1 MKKKNVFML
10 MLVASILFALAAC
23 GNKEDATA
31 EKDSKAAAD
40 TKEYKVGILQY
51 VEHPSLNEATKGFK
65 AALKEAGLNITYDE
79 QNAQG
84 DSANNTTAA
93 SNLVGGGNDLIFA
106 NATPSAQAV
115 QTATADIPVLF
126 TSVTDAV
133 GAELVQSME
142 KPGGNVTGTVDTH
155 PDAIP
160 STVKFIAEELNAKKI
175 GMVYNA
181 GEQNSRA
188 QVDIVKK
195 EAKKY
200 GVEVVEASAATSAD
214 VKQATESLVSK
225 VDAFYIVTDNTVVS
239 ALESV
244 LDVAKDKKIP
254 VLVGE
259 LDSVARG
266 GFGAYG
272 FSYYDIGFEAGEM
285 AVSILKDGKKP
296 ADIPAAYPG
305 NLKFVVNQ
313 ETADALGI
321 DIKDEWKAEVTK

>member
-1 MKKKNVFML
+1 MKRKNFVML
-10 MLVASILFALAAC
+10 MLVAAIMLVLAAC
-23 GNKEDATA
+23 GSKDSSKD
-31 EKDSKAAAD
+31 EKDSTATAD
-40 TKEYKVGILQY
+40 SKEYKVGILQY

-65 AALKEAGLNITYDE
+65 AALKEAGLNVTYDE

-93 SNLVGGGNDLIFA
+93 NNLVGGGNDLIFT

-133 GAELVQSME
+133 GAELIQSME
-142 KPGGNVTGTVDTH
+142 KPGGNVTGTIDTH

-160 STVKFIAEELNAKKI
+160 NTVKFIAEQLNAKKV

-181 GEQNSRA
+181 GEQNSRV
-188 QVDIVKK
+188 QVDIVKE

-200 GVEVVEASAATSAD
+200 GVEIVEASAATSAD

-225 VDAFYIVTDNTVVS
+225 VDAYYIITDNTVVS
-239 ALESV
+239 ALQSV
-244 LDVAKDKKIP
+244 LDVANDKKIP
-254 VLVGE
+254 VMVGE
-259 LDSVARG
+259 LDSVAVG

-285 AVSILKDGKKP
+285 AVSILTEGKKP
-296 ADIPAAYPG
+296 ADIPAAYPA
-305 NLKFVVNQ
+305 NLKFEINK
-313 ETADALGI
+313 ETADKLGI
-321 DIKDEWKAEVTK
+321 EIKDEWNAEVTE

>member
-1 MKKKNVFML
+1 MIL
-10 MLVASILFALAAC
+10 LTAAIMLVLAAC
-23 GNKEDATA
+23 G
-31 EKDSKAAAD
+31 EKDNSQEKDNSANAGD
-40 TKEYKVGILQY
+40 KEYKVGILQY

-65 AALKEAGLNITYDE
+65 AALKESGLKIKYDE
-79 QNAQG
+79 QNAQA
-84 DSANNTTAA
+84 DASNNTTAA
-93 SNLVGGGNDLIFA
+93 NNLVGAGNELIFA

-133 GAELVQSME
+133 GAELIQSME
-142 KPGGNVTGTVDTH
+142 KTGNNVTGTVDTH

-160 STVKFIAEELNAKKI
+160 NTVKFIAEELGAKKI

-188 QVDIVKK
+188 QVDIVK
-195 EAKKY
+195 EQAKKY
-200 GVEVVEASAATSAD
+200 KVEIVEASAATSAD
-214 VKQATESLVSK
+214 VKQATESIVSK
-225 VDAFYIVTDNTVVS
+225 VDVFYVITDNTVVS

-244 LDVAKDKKIP
+244 LDVANDKKKP
-254 VLVGE
+254 VMVGE

-296 ADIPAAYPG
+296 QDIPAAYPA
-305 NLKFVVNQ
+305 NLKFEINK
-313 ETADALGI
+313 EAADKLGI
-321 DIKDEWKAEVTK
+321 EIKDEWKAEIVK

>member
-1 MKKKNVFML
+1 MKKKSML
-10 MLVASILFALAAC
+10 LLLVTAAIMLVLAAC
-23 GNKEDATA
+23 GKKDETQD
-31 EKDSKAAAD
+31 EKANAD
-40 TKEYKVGILQY
+40 EKTYKVGILQY

-65 AALKEAGLNITYDE
+65 AALEESGLKVEYDE

-84 DSANNTTAA
+84 DPANNTTAA
-93 SNLVGGGNDLIFA
+93 NNLVGAGNDLIFA

-133 GAELVQSME
+133 GAELIQSME
-142 KPGGNVTGTVDTH
+142 KPGANVTGTVDTH
-155 PDAIP
+155 PEAIP
-160 STVKFIAEELNAKKI
+160 NTVKFIANELKAKKL

-200 GVEVVEASAATSAD
+200 GVEVVEASANTSAD

-225 VDAFYIVTDNTVVS
+225 VDAYYIITDNTVVS
-239 ALESV
+239 ALDSV
-244 LDVAKDKKIP
+244 LDVATDKKIP
-254 VLVGE
+254 VMVGE
-259 LDSVARG
+259 LDSVKRG

-272 FSYYDIGFEAGEM
+272 FSYYDIGYEAGQM
-285 AVSILKDGKKP
+285 AVQILKDGKKP
-296 ADIPAAYPG
+296 ADIPAAYPA
-305 NLKFVVNQ
+305 NLKFEVNK
-313 ETADALGI
+313 ETADKLGI
-321 DIKDEWKAEVTK
+321 KINKEWNAEEVK